1 MAKRDYPYSDLI
13 ADTKKKF
20 CDSRCCKRQLSKW
33 QSMKVHALNI
43 ASDSKARRTM
53 IHEPL
58 NGHLRIVC
66 LFLYKYAIN
75 YYCFSAED
83 AQSSM
88 APDPTSNC
96 FRGLCL
102 LGPCFYF
109 PFGLLISNTIATC
122 HFKPKIYT
130 CMCIYH

>member
-1 MAKRDYPYSDLI
+1 
-13 ADTKKKF
+13 
-20 CDSRCCKRQLSKW
+20 
-33 QSMKVHALNI
+33 MKVHALNI
-43 ASDSKARRTM
+43 ASDSKTRRTI

-58 NGHLRIVC
+58 NGHLRFVC
-66 LFLYKYAIN
+66 LFLYKYAMN

-88 APDPTSNC
+88 APDPTCNC

-109 PFGLLISNTIATC
+109 SFGLLISNTVRYR
-122 HFKPKIYT
+122 HMPF
-130 CMCIYH
+130 